1 MMMTWSVWLS
11 RLPEHKDIT
20 LNIMGKG
27 PQNIALLCIVGL
39 KAIIPRLLVASLITL
54 FCTRAVAQDMP
65 LVTPTDSTLN
75 NTRDNSNVVIKQD
88 TVTQSISSFDSTSA
102 DSTNHKPAK
111 AFLHSAKKA
120 AYLSAV
126 LPGLGQAY
134 NKKYWKIP
142 IIYAGFGGL
151 GYALYYTSSNF
162 EGYRGAYRQ
171 QVALVPNYNASFNG
185 VADAATLKA
194 YRDYFKKYLDISA
207 IGVGVWYLLNV
218 VDATVDAHLMG
229 WNLKD
234 DLSISWNPTL
244 IASPNYNTAAAG
256 VTVALHF

>member
-1 MMMTWSVWLS
+1 
-11 RLPEHKDIT
+11 
-20 LNIMGKG
+20 MGKG
-27 PQNIALLCIVGL
+27 PHYRALLDLIGKACLARFLALVLMILASTDLWAQNGRFIVAPL
-39 KAIIPRLLVASLITL
+39 DSNLHST
-54 FCTRAVAQDMP
+54 QD
-65 LVTPTDSTLN
+65 T
-75 NTRDNSNVVIKQD
+75 SNVVIKKD
-88 TVTQSISSFDSTSA
+88 TVTQSLASFDSTSA
-102 DSTNHKPAK
+102 DTSVHKTQK

-162 EGYRGAYRQ
+162 NGYRAAYRQ
-171 QVALVPNYNASFNG
+171 QVATIPNYNASYNG

-207 IGVGVWYLLNV
+207 IGVGVWYLINV
-218 VDATVDAHLMG
+218 IDATVDAHLMG

-244 IASPNYNTAAAG
+244 ISSPNYNSAAAG
-256 VTVALHF
+256 VTIALHF